1 MIILDDGSVWT
12 QTDDWPGL
20 DAKIGKK
27 VTVKRGVLGSYWLS
41 IPGQEWNQGQAD
53 WLAGQRAT
61 SRSTRNGSRTLS
73 TSPVKNSPQR
83 SCRGENHRELMFLS
97 DEHFAD
103 NFQKVTHPAA
113 AIASHV
119 AEARQAPIHFIF
131 HTAFCCSTLML
142 KAIDIPGRTLG
153 LKEPDILIN
162 LANRFIR
169 SDDQGNG
176 ERLDLVLHLL
186 ARPFEAGESIIVKP
200 TNFANRLAMPVL
212 EARPDSRAVL
222 LYSDVR
228 PLLRSIL
235 KRGMWGRIWG
245 RRLFRSAAGWASL
258 HFGFSEED
266 TFVLTDL
273 QALGLGWLMQMHHF
287 SEVAHQMGDRVI
299 MIDSADFLEGP
310 GPTLQRVS
318 DLFELGSTNRKSP
331 RS

>member
-1 MIILDDGSVWT
+1 
-12 QTDDWPGL
+12 
-20 DAKIGKK
+20 
-27 VTVKRGVLGSYWLS
+27 
-41 IPGQEWNQGQAD
+41 
-53 WLAGQRAT
+53 
-61 SRSTRNGSRTLS
+61 
-73 TSPVKNSPQR
+73 
-83 SCRGENHRELMFLS
+83 MFLS

-113 AIASHV
+113 AIASQL

-153 LKEPDILIN
+153 LKEPDVLIN
-162 LANRFIR
+162 LANCFIR

-186 ARPFEAGESIIVKP
+186 ARPFEAGGEHH
-200 TNFANRLAMPVL
+200 R
-212 EARPDSRAVL
+212 EADELRQPARDAGARSASRQPRSSA
-222 LYSDVR
+222 
-228 PLLRSIL
+228 LLRRQAAPSL
-235 KRGMWGRIWG
+235 DPEAGHVGTNWG
-245 RRLFRSAAGWASL
+245 RRLFRSAAAWASL

-273 QALGLGWLMQMHHF
+273 QALGLGWLLQMHHF

-318 DLFELGSTNRKSP
+318 DLFELELDELQIAEIVTGPAFARHSKFSDQDYGSEERAADQNAAEAAHSEELEMVVKWVEAVAAHLNVELRPAARTPVN
-331 RS
+331 